1 MRAAVLLLVNLNNC
15 SPSEQRYGQLSAWPI
30 AYWDLTVPAIGRS
43 PRFNA
48 PNPSNIHD
56 CGYQIFD
63 LKDIDFGS
71 DGIRNLESS
80 FCHHH
85 GCICCESSSIHA
97 VTVAIVSAGMTVRSG
112 PGKASV
118 ICRFPSS
125 LIVPRDRWF
134 HAGFHYPRVG
144 Q

>member
-63 LKDIDFGS
+63 LKDVDFGS
-71 DGIRNLESS
+71 DRALEILKAA
-80 FCHHH
+80 F
-85 GCICCESSSIHA
+85 
-97 VTVAIVSAGMTVRSG
+97 AIITG
-112 PGKASV
+112 ASV
-118 ICRFPSS
+118 AKARPFM
-125 LIVPRDRWF
+125 L
-134 HAGFHYPRVG
+134 
-144 Q
+144 